1 MEASPAPLPQ
11 RACPY
16 CARLSRA
23 TGSRCPYC
31 QRSFRRRV
39 LPAVAAMLAVTA
51 ALVLGGVYLML
62 TAFGEELD
70 SELESQVERVE
81 EQFERDLRGV
91 RRDIRRELDRRLPA
105 PSSAP

>member
-1 MEASPAPLPQ
+1 MEASPAPLSQ
-11 RACPY
+11 RVCPH
-16 CARLSRA
+16 CGRLSRA

-31 QRSFRRRV
+31 RRSFRRRV
-39 LPAVAAMLAVTA
+39 LPAVAVMLAVTA

-70 SELESQVERVE
+70 SELDSQVERVE
-81 EQFERDLRGV
+81 RQFERDLGGV

-105 PSSAP
+105 PSPAP